1 MTFSRLGVIKCILTS
16 IFNLAMGLLGLN
28 LIVSLGAGVLIC
40 LSLKKSDRTRTFEM
54 PVLTFLHSPEVVGET
69 AGSDNL
75 GDFSNRQGAT
85 CFPAHAHE
93 AP

>member
-28 LIVSLGAGVLIC
+28 LIVSLGAAVLIC

-69 AGSDNL
+69 AGSDSL